1 MGQKASLRKKI
12 LAEDVEA
19 FAKFSGDYN
28 PLHMDEGF
36 AKSTLFQKRVAHG
49 MIAASYISTLI
60 GMELPGPG
68 SLWNQQSLN
77 WKAPVFIGDE
87 LEISVEVTHKSE
99 GTQSVTLD
107 VRAVNQN
114 HTTVLEGKGVVMIM
128 EQKKRRRRNP

>member
-1 MGQKASLRKKI
+1 MEFEKIHLGQKASLRKKI

-49 MIAASYISTLI
+49 MIVASYVSTLI
-60 GMELPGPG
+60 GMQLPGAG
-68 SLWNQQSLN
+68 SLWNQQSFN

-114 HTTVLEGKGVVMIM
+114 HTTVLEGKG
-128 EQKKRRRRNP
+128 